1 MPVPEVHALP
11 QCAHRS
17 FGRAP
22 PGSTLATEGLEKRP
36 TTSPHRKRQRIASPH
51 RERAPGKCQ
60 ELRLSG
66 VCILDLTYIRSAVEV
81 RSRTESACCAWPSP
95 LLTAKLS
102 AQQVLEHACFRGG
115 PIVRPD
121 RSSPE

>member
-1 MPVPEVHALP
+1 MLVPEVHALL
-11 QCAHRS
+11 QFAHRS
-17 FGRAP
+17 FGTAP
-22 PGSTLATEGLEKRP
+22 PGSTLATEGLEKRS
-36 TTSPHRKRQRIASPH
+36 TTSPPRRRQRIANPH
-51 RERAPGKCQ
+51 REQARGKCQ

-81 RSRTESACCAWPSP
+81 RSRTESACWAWPSP

-102 AQQVLEHACFRGG
+102 ARQVLEHASFRGG
-115 PIVRPD
+115 PIVRQH